1 MAIAGTVTEMTPERP
16 ADVSYDV
23 QEGKLEA
30 QNHVYIDQLT
40 LGEKVDSPTATK
52 LPVRLGIALL
62 KDKNGVIDV
71 DIPLTGSLDDPQ
83 FRVWPLIW
91 KMVGSLFTKAVTSPF
106 RFLAGKGGADRD
118 LSFVAFDPGSAAL
131 TDDAR
136 GRLDQLAAA
145 LADRPGL
152 SLDVTGRVDPEGDRD
167 GLKRAA
173 LEQKVKAQQMKAL
186 ARKGQAP
193 ASIDL
198 ATWTP
203 EEYPAL
209 LKAAYRA
216 ESFPKPR
223 TALGLTKDL
232 SVAEME
238 TLILAN
244 APAGEDELRQLGKRR
259 AQAVQEYLTTTRGI
273 ATERVFLVA
282 SKAGEESGAK
292 GSSDSGDALPAARA
306 DFGLR

>member
-1 MAIAGTVTEMTPERP
+1 M
-16 ADVSYDV
+16 

-30 QNHVYIDQLT
+30 QNHVIIDQLT
-40 LGEKVDSPTATK
+40 LGEKVESPTATR

-71 DIPLTGSLDDPQ
+71 DVPLTGSLDDPQ

-91 KMVGSLFTKAVTSPF
+91 KMVGNLFTKAVTSPF
-106 RFLAGKGGADRD
+106 RFLAGKGGSDRD
-118 LSFVAFDPGSAAL
+118 LSYVAFDPGSAAL

-136 GRLDQLAAA
+136 ARLDQLAAA
-145 LADRPGL
+145 LADRPGV
-152 SLDVTGRVDPEGDRD
+152 SLDVTGSVDPEGDRD

-186 ARKGQAP
+186 ARKGTAP
-193 ASIDL
+193 AALDL

-223 TALGLTKDL
+223 TALGIARDL
-232 SVAEME
+232 PVEEME

-244 APAGEDELRQLGKRR
+244 VPAGEDELRLLGKRR
-259 AQAVQEYLTTTRGI
+259 AQAAQDYLTATRGI
-273 ATERVFLVA
+273 AAERVFLVA
-282 SKAGEESGAK
+282 PKAGEERGR
-292 GSSDSGDALPAARA
+292 GSAASAASEASPARSLPLARA
-306 DFGLR
+306 EFGLR